1 MPLPRWL
8 RPLFPRKPSQTDGSL
23 PPRGEGWGGG
33 PRPANP
39 TEIQP
44 PPTPNPS
51 PRGGGEAPDQSHR
64 IHIAAN
70 DPAFAA
76 KREAAVALICQA
88 ITDIATP
95 VGYTRKGTTWAR
107 TTPHGTSAIHLQ
119 RSRYGFTADIT
130 LRFLTPDGT
139 SLTHGVWAQD
149 DDICI
154 DRFFVAHDATG
165 AADGQFTYLDIIENP
180 ACLDRLMHILATR
193 ALPWLD
199 AHAAE
204 PPPNIADFLPN

>member
-8 RPLFPRKPSQTDGSL
+8 RALIPRKPSQTDGSL

-33 PRPANP
+33 PVP
-39 TEIQP
+39 TAPI
-44 PPTPNPS
+44 PPTS
-51 PRGGGEAPDQSHR
+51 DQSHR

-95 VGYTRKGTTWAR
+95 MGYTRKGTTWAR

-119 RSRYGFTADIT
+119 RSRYGFTADLN
-130 LRFLTPDGT
+130 LRFLTPAGLA
-139 SLTHGVWAQD
+139 LTHGVWAQD
-149 DDICI
+149 DDICV
-154 DRFFVAHDATG
+154 DQFFGAHDATG